1 MSGGAVFASPVI
13 PGERVERPMQLV
25 FPCSILQT
33 CIGSIRDARH
43 AGAVQASAA
52 EHSTVGERH
61 GRVGALRRQRSL

>member
-25 FPCSILQT
+25 FPCSILKT

-52 EHSTVGERH
+52 EASRSTATATKTLVSKGL
-61 GRVGALRRQRSL
+61 VS